1 MLKPY
6 YTEDLLEAGC
16 DEVGRG
22 CLAGPVVAAAVILPK
37 NYSHPLLND
46 SKKLSP
52 SKRIFLDSII
62 KQVAIAWAIGE
73 ATHEEIDQVNIFNA
87 SCLAMH
93 RAIRQLHQL
102 PQLLLIDGKY
112 FNAYPTIP
120 HQCIVDGDAQ
130 FNAIAAASIIA
141 KTYRDAYMF
150 QLSVQY
156 PGYAWERNVGY
167 PTAAHR
173 KAILELGLTPYHRK
187 SYGNNKA
194 MLPQLAVS

>member
-1 MLKPY
+1 MLRPY

-37 NYSHPLLND
+37 DYSHPLLND
-46 SKKLSP
+46 SKKLS
-52 SKRIFLDSII
+52 SVKRDLLDGVI

-73 ATHEEIDQVNIFNA
+73 ATHEEIDQINIFNA

-93 RAIRQLHQL
+93 RAIKQLQQL

-112 FNAYPTIP
+112 FNPYPNVP
-120 HQCIVDGDAQ
+120 HQCIIGGDAQ

-141 KTYRDAYMF
+141 KTYRDSYMR
-150 QLSVQY
+150 QLSAAY
-156 PGYAWERNVGY
+156 PNYGWERNVGY
-167 PTAAHR
+167 PTVAHR
-173 KAILELGLTPYHRK
+173 KSIQELGITPYHRR
-187 SYGNNKA
+187 SYRINK
-194 MLPQLAVS
+194 